1 MEQWKD
7 ITQVALPLPFPLKT
21 IHAYVLE
28 GKTGLTIVDTGLHTK
43 ETEEVWEQL
52 LAAKHCQWT
61 DIEKIVL
68 THYHPDHYGF
78 AGQMQQRSGAPV
90 YVSKLDFEQ
99 AHLFWGKNST
109 MSLKMAHFYEKHGVK
124 QSLVE
129 QIPDHLRSFIP
140 WVNPHPNVSFLTSGE
155 TILLGDREYQ
165 IIHTPGHADG
175 HLSFWDQERK
185 WLIAGDAILPRITP
199 NISLWPECAPNP
211 LELYLGTLQ
220 KLKELPVELVFSAH
234 GAVFSHFTDRIVQ
247 LEEHHDR
254 RLQHLRDLIEKQQ
267 KVSAATACDSL
278 FGTEL
283 SIHNLRFA
291 LSETLAHLE
300 FLVAKG
306 TVKRVEEA
314 DHYYYVSA

>member
-43 ETEEVWEQL
+43 ETEEVWDRL
-52 LAAKHCQWT
+52 LAEKNRKWT

-78 AGQMQQRSGAPV
+78 AGRMQQKSGAPV
-90 YVSKLDFEQ
+90 YISKLDSDQ
-99 AHLFWGKNST
+99 AHLFWGKDST
-109 MSLKMAHFYEKHGVK
+109 MAFKMAHFYEKHGLK
-124 QSLVE
+124 KSLVD
-129 QIPDHLRSFIP
+129 QIPEHLKSFVP
-140 WVNPHPNVSFLTSGE
+140 WVSHPDVTYIAAGE
-155 TILLGDREYQ
+155 TIQMGDREYQ
-165 IIHTPGHADG
+165 ILHTPGHADG
-175 HLSFWDQERK
+175 HLSFWDKERR

-199 NISLWPECAPNP
+199 NISLWPACDPNP
-211 LELYLGTLQ
+211 LGLYLQTLQ
-220 KLKELPVELVFSAH
+220 NLKELPAEFVFSAH
-234 GAVFSHFTDRIVQ
+234 GAVFSELIGRIVQ
-247 LEEHHDR
+247 LEKHHAR
-254 RLQHLRDLIEKQQ
+254 RLQHLLDLLAKQR

-278 FGTEL
+278 FGTDL

-306 TVKRVEEA
+306 TAKRIEEA
-314 DHYYYVSA
+314 EHTFYVIV